1 MSNIINMPTQAE
13 PTYTANHVV
22 TEDQVIIHSAID
34 GAFALLDMLDAGSSQ
49 TEIRYGINELLCVLH
64 GEAL

>member
-13 PTYTANHVV
+13 PTDTTNHIV

-49 TEIRYGINELLCVLH
+49 TEIRCGINELLCVLH